1 MRFSIRRIAT
11 RLIVANL
18 LVLPVLVLFITLTTC
33 NAAAADVS
41 GTWSSNVS
49 GKGYVQTSHILDT
62 NSDVKLVMEQNGN
75 SITGTI
81 VTTCS
86 YSYLHSGYQTWG
98 SPAVGSKNTNSV
110 TGTLSGSTLTLTC
123 YSPATSGT
131 SGGVSYTTDATTT
144 TWTLHLNGNKLTGSG
159 TYTAAGIA
167 YSYTFDLVSG
177 GASGTSGFSNF
188 GLGIPG
194 LSNQLTIPVLVGFVG
209 GIACLAASFVPLPK
223 GRFPQGPTSSGS
235 SYYNQPSNVGTTAVD
250 SGAPTDPTYMGGA
263 GLSYPQD
270 YINGEPVK
278 PRNWQSQ
285 QHGPLCPV
293 HGTMCNANYLNSL
306 DPGAWFCPKCAEQG
320 RDGFP
325 WGRQQ

>member
-1 MRFSIRRIAT
+1 MRRLAT
-11 RLIVANL
+11 RLVIANL
-18 LVLPVLVLFITLTTC
+18 LVLPALLLLITLTTS

-41 GTWSSNVS
+41 GTWSSNVA

-62 NSDVKLVMEQNGN
+62 NSDVKLVMTQNGN
-75 SITGTI
+75 AITGTI

-86 YSYLHSGYQTWG
+86 YAYLHPGYQSWG
-98 SPAVGSKNTNSV
+98 SPSIGSKNTNAV

-144 TWTLHLNGNKLTGSG
+144 TWTLYLSGNGLTGSG
-159 TYTAAGIA
+159 TYTGAGIV

-177 GASGTSGFSNF
+177 SGSGFSS
-188 GLGIPG
+188 
-194 LSNQLTIPVLVGFVG
+194 LSGQLTIPVFFGLVGG
-209 GIACLAASFVPLPK
+209 GACLAASFVPLPK
-223 GRFPQGPTSSGS
+223 GRVPQGSGPSGS
-235 SYYNQPSNVGTTAVD
+235 AYGYQPSNVGTTGGD

-263 GLSYPQD
+263 GLSNPQD
-270 YINGEPVK
+270 YVNGIPVK

-285 QHGPLCPV
+285 QHGPVCPV
-293 HGTMCNANYLNSL
+293 HGTMCNANYRNAE

-325 WGRQQ
+325 WGRQ

>member
-1 MRFSIRRIAT
+1 MRSSVGRLVTRFIA
-11 RLIVANL
+11 ANL
-18 LVLPVLVLFITLTTC
+18 LVLPVLFLFITLTTS
-33 NAAAADVS
+33 NAAASDVS

-81 VTTCS
+81 YTTCS
-86 YSYLHSGYQTWG
+86 YSYLHPGYQNWG
-98 SPAVGSKNTNSV
+98 SPAIGSKNTNQV

-131 SGGVSYTTDATTT
+131 SGGVSYTTEATTT

-159 TYTAAGIA
+159 SYTAAGIA

-177 GASGTSGFSNF
+177 SGSG
-188 GLGIPG
+188 IAG
-194 LSNQLTIPVLVGFVG
+194 LSGDLSVPVFFGFIG
-209 GIACLAASFVPLPK
+209 GGACLVASFVPLPK
-223 GRFPQGPTSSGS
+223 GRLPSGPGPNGGS
-235 SYYNQPSNVGTTAVD
+235 NNGQPSNVGTTGGD

-270 YINGEPVK
+270 YVNGVPVK
-278 PRNWQSQ
+278 PRSWQSQ

-293 HGTMCNANYLNSL
+293 HGTMCNANYLNAQ
-306 DPGAWFCPKCAEQG
+306 DPGAWFCPKCAQQG

-325 WGRQQ
+325 WGRQ